1 MCDTPRYLCLVWI
14 IMMQHHHYSSTVL
27 RMRTH
32 HLSAEPDS
40 GGGGGEDEDIDGS
53 ELTVDRDLS
62 TRMGVGHYLI
72 TVLTV

>member
-14 IMMQHHHYSSTVL
+14 IMMQHQHYSSTVL

-32 HLSAEPDS
+32 HLSAGPDS